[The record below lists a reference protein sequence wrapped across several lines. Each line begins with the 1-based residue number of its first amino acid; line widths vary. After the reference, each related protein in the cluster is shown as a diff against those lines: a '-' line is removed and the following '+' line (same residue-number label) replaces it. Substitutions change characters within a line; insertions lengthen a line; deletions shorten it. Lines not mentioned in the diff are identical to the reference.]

1 MFITIKHVLSEKMI
15 RLDDIESF
23 SSKEDIRAGECK
35 IYLQLKNREDNRDFI
50 SISEILVHDEDGE
63 LFYEKVEDLAHL
75 AKLIEREKDYYAR
88 KELFSLKKRRLK

>member
-23 SSKEDIRAGECK
+23 SSKEDIRASECK

-50 SISEILVHDEDGE
+50 SISELLVHDENGSVH
-63 LFYEKVEDLAHL
+63 YEEIANLAHL
-75 AKLIEREKDYYAR
+75 TELIDQEKDYYSR
-88 KELFSLKKRRLK
+88 KELF

>member
-23 SSKEDIRAGECK
+23 SSKEDIRASEFK
-35 IYLQLKNREDNRDFI
+35 IYLQLKNREDDRDFI
-50 SISEILVHDEDGE
+50 SITDMLIHDEDGE

-75 AKLIEREKDYYAR
+75 AKLIEKEKDYYAQ
-88 KELFSLKKRRLK
+88 KELF

>member
-23 SSKEDIRAGECK
+23 SSKEDIRARECN

-75 AKLIEREKDYYAR
+75 TKLIEREKDYYAQ
-88 KELFSLKKRRLK
+88 KELF

>member
-23 SSKEDIRAGECK
+23 SSKEDIRASECK

-75 AKLIEREKDYYAR
+75 TELIDREKDYYAR
-88 KELFSLKKRRLK
+88 KELF

>member
-23 SSKEDIRAGECK
+23 SSKEDIRASECK

-63 LFYEKVEDLAHL
+63 LFYGKVEDLAHL
-75 AKLIEREKDYYAR
+75 TKLIEREKDYYSR
-88 KELFSLKKRRLK
+88 KELF

>member
-23 SSKEDIRAGECK
+23 SSKEDISASECK

-50 SISEILVHDEDGE
+50 SITDMLIHDEDGE

-75 AKLIEREKDYYAR
+75 AKLIEREKDYYAQ
-88 KELFSLKKRRLK
+88 KELF

>member
-23 SSKEDIRAGECK
+23 SSKEDIRASECK
-35 IYLQLKNREDNRDFI
+35 IYLQLKNREDDRDFI
-50 SISEILVHDEDGE
+50 SITDMLIHDEDGE

-75 AKLIEREKDYYAR
+75 AKLIEQEKDYYAQ
-88 KELFSLKKRRLK
+88 KELF

>member
-50 SISEILVHDEDGE
+50 SISEILVHDENRSTR
-63 LFYEKVEDLAHL
+63 YEKIANLAHL
-75 AKLIEREKDYYAR
+75 TELIDQEKDYYSR
-88 KELFSLKKRRLK
+88 KELF